1 MKRLTCMILVIAL
14 WLLAHVVSAQM
25 VGEFKGERGPVHI
38 SSQRLEADYQ
48 KKLITFIGDVVA
60 RQKEFTLYA
69 DRLLLF
75 IGEEGEEIDKIL
87 ARGNVRMVQDD
98 KEAVCHE
105 ATYYHREG
113 IVVLQGEA
121 VARKEDKAA
130 SDAQR
135 SVTEGEGKERI
146 KITISPREEEQ

>member
-1 MKRLTCMILVIAL
+1 MKRLTYMFFVIAL
-14 WLLAHVVSAQM
+14 WLLAHVASAQM
-25 VGEFKGERGPVHI
+25 LGEFKGERGPVHI

-113 IVVLQGEA
+113 IVVLQGEP
-121 VARKEDKAA
+121 VVRKEDKAA
-130 SDAQR
+130 SDEQR
-135 SVTEGEGKERI
+135 SVTEREGKERI
-146 KITISPREEEQ
+146 KITISPREDKR

>member
-1 MKRLTCMILVIAL
+1 MKRLTYMIFVIAL
-14 WLLAHVVSAQM
+14 WLLAHLASAQM
-25 VGEFKGERGPVHI
+25 VGEFKGERGPIHI

-69 DRLLLF
+69 DRLLIF

-98 KEAVCHE
+98 KEAVCRE

-113 IVVLQGEA
+113 IVVLQGEP
-121 VARKEDKAA
+121 VGRKEDKAA
-130 SDAQR
+130 SAEQR
-135 SVTEGEGKERI
+135 SVTEREGKGRI
-146 KITISPREEEQ
+146 KITISPREEKQ